1 MASAPA
7 LIDMVRRRIAL
18 LALLFAGCAAVNAN
32 DAVPSGVSGIVT
44 LSPARPGPQRA
55 GQADG
60 RPLAGHE
67 IRLVGADGQF
77 VGRATTADN
86 GRFEIRAPAGRYELQ
101 VVVAG
106 PYPRCDATP
115 VSVRVGQMI
124 TIAVSC
130 DSGMR

>member
-1 MASAPA
+1 MASSK
-7 LIDMVRRRIAL
+7 R
-18 LALLFAGCAAVNAN
+18 
-32 DAVPSGVSGIVT
+32 
-44 LSPARPGPQRA
+44 RA
-55 GQADG
+55 GFPYLRGYLPPACLHG
-60 RPLAGHE
+60 PVER
-67 IRLVGADGQF
+67 IRLVGVDGQF